1 MNLLLLDP
9 TDLRDDGTAELVG
22 RAALHVQEVLR
33 ARPGDVVRVGR
44 TGGRLGSAEVLRSEP
59 GSVLLR
65 VQLDAAPPSRPG
77 VDVVLAVPRPKALRR
92 LLASAAAL
100 GVDRLFLVNAA
111 RVEKSYFASPVLERA
126 RTAAALREGLE
137 QAKDTVAPEVRV
149 FDRFRPFVE
158 DALDTLLGPTTRL
171 LLHPG
176 PEPSPLAL
184 PPGIRVA
191 LAIGPEG
198 GWVPFE
204 QELLA
209 SRGFAAASFGPRTLR
224 VEAVLPYALGWLSG
238 SRAAE
243 PERGKLPPS

>member
-1 MNLLLLDP
+1 
-9 TDLRDDGTAELVG
+9 
-22 RAALHVQEVLR
+22 
-33 ARPGDVVRVGR
+33 
-44 TGGRLGSAEVLRSEP
+44 GRLGSAEVVRSEP

-65 VQLDAAPPSRPG
+65 VTLDAPPPARPG

-126 RTAAALREGLE
+126 RTAASLSEGLE
-137 QAKDTVAPEVRV
+137 QAQDTVAPEVQV
-149 FDRFRPFVE
+149 FSRFRPFVE
-158 DALDTLLGPTTRL
+158 DSLDALLGPTTRL
-171 LLHPG
+171 LLHPS
-176 PEPSPLAL
+176 PEPSPLGLL
-184 PPGIRVA
+184 PGGRVA

-204 QELLA
+204 RELLA
-209 SRGFAAASFGPRTLR
+209 ARGFAPVSFGPRTLR
-224 VEAVLPYALGWLSG
+224 VEAVLPYAVGWLSG

-243 PERGKLPPS
+243 AGRGKLPPP